1 MGSQIMNQPEEDQTP
16 DEEISAPLT
25 VVEKP
30 KSEFTRPP
38 YSFRGIELHAYA
50 YSYGDLFNQV
60 IDPTDKGLWA
70 WEAFT
75 FMLLKRSPE
84 ETWREHR
91 DWMRGLAWKLD
102 EFRDALL
109 DWKDANGPFT
119 TEDQLELKR
128 IYEEITKAASET
140 IVEPIP
146 DRKRSGQKKTLHQKK
161 PLLSTSSAEN

>member
-1 MGSQIMNQPEEDQTP
+1 MDCQIMNQPEEDQTP

-38 YSFRGIELHAYA
+38 YSFRGIELHAFS
-50 YSYGDLFNQV
+50 YSYEDLFNQV

-70 WEAFT
+70 WQAFT
-75 FMLLKRSPE
+75 FMLLKRSSE

-119 TEDQLELKR
+119 LEDQIELKR
-128 IYEEITKAASET
+128 IYEETTKSVAET
-140 IVEPIP
+140 SVEPIP
-146 DRKRSGQKKTLHQKK
+146 DRKRAEKKTLRRQKQSS
-161 PLLSTSSAEN
+161 STSSEEN